1 LTVMLFGMPV
11 TFIGDVHGWSERLNR
26 LLDQVSGDLVFM
38 GDLIDRGPD
47 APGVLLRVKKLCE
60 SGRARCLMGNHE
72 YTLLRSLG
80 FPGSGFDPDPLLFD
94 AWIRGFGGHAVMTA
108 YKVRTAE
115 ALRDVMEE
123 HLAWFVHLPWI
134 LEGEEDDRHW
144 IAVHAGLSEQPL
156 ATQLPALYA
165 GWEGDDGGAVPLFN
179 KTWSH
184 GVPDDLPMNWCV
196 VSGHTPVR
204 QPLITPQ
211 RILCDTSGGLPDRR
225 LSAVEWP
232 SGRIIQS

>member
-1 LTVMLFGMPV
+1 MLFNMPV

-26 LLDQVSGDLVFM
+26 LLNQLTGDLVFM

-47 APGVLLRVKKLCE
+47 APGVLLRVKQLCD

-80 FPGSGFDPDPLLFD
+80 FPGSGFEPDPRLFE
-94 AWIRGFGGHAVMTA
+94 AWVSGFGGQAVMKAYNVQTA
-108 YKVRTAE
+108 D
-115 ALRDVMEE
+115 ALCEVMEE
-123 HLAWFVHLPWI
+123 SLAWLVNLPWI

-144 IAVHAGLSEQPL
+144 IAVHAGLGDHSLE
-156 ATQLPALYA
+156 TQLPALYA

-179 KTWSH
+179 KAWSH
-184 GVPDDLPMNWCV
+184 CVPDDLPMNWCV

-204 QPLITPQ
+204 QPLITQQ